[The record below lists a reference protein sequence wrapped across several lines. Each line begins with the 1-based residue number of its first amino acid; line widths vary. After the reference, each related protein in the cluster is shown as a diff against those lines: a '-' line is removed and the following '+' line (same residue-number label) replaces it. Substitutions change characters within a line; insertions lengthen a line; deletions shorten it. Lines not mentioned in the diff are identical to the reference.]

1 MNQLAFGL
9 AVLACAMLVI
19 MPAAAD
25 DYTLEDFENP
35 DDGGDA
41 RRWFR
46 DGGDDAPDRPLCG
59 EPIADVPY
67 EPSSIDAVS
76 FCRGDS
82 INDIY
87 T

>member
-1 MNQLAFGL
+1 MMGETRGAGFGT
-9 AVLACAMLVI
+9 AEM
-19 MPAAAD
+19 M
-25 DYTLEDFENP
+25 
-35 DDGGDA
+35 
-41 RRWFR
+41 R
-46 DGGDDAPDRPLCG
+46 PDRPLRG

-87 T
+87 TYYDHML